1 MRERSRG
8 HGSRDDMYD
17 LALVEPGPLPPHE
30 RSWRHPSELGPTHHD
45 VADEP
50 KGHFPAF
57 AFGALAVLAVAG
69 RVIARTPRPTSNPIA
84 LSATT
89 MPPATV
95 RSPVATPAA
104 GSAVT
109 PTARAAGIPAGA
121 LLTSFAAFPHAVSSG
136 PQLTIDGTEIA
147 GREPADDEAVLV
159 RTDAVTYQLPWGQLP
174 LLDMPDGTVVFS
186 VDGDLVAHVRDGAV
200 IILAGD

>member
-1 MRERSRG
+1 
-8 HGSRDDMYD
+8 MYD

-30 RSWRHPSELGPTHHD
+30 RSWRHPSELGPTRHD
-45 VADEP
+45 VVDDS
-50 KGHFPAF
+50 KGHLPAF

-69 RVIARTPRPTSNPIA
+69 LLIAMTPRPVSNPIA

-95 RSPVATPAA
+95 RSPSATTPPAVTPAA
-104 GSAVT
+104 Q
-109 PTARAAGIPAGA
+109 PAGISAAA

-147 GREPADDEAVLV
+147 EREPAADEAVLV
-159 RTDAVTYQLPWGQLP
+159 RTDAVTYRLPWGQLP
-174 LLDMPDGTVVFS
+174 LLDLPDGTVVFGL
-186 VDGDLVAHVRDGAV
+186 DGDLVAHVRDGALV
-200 IILAGD
+200 ILAGD